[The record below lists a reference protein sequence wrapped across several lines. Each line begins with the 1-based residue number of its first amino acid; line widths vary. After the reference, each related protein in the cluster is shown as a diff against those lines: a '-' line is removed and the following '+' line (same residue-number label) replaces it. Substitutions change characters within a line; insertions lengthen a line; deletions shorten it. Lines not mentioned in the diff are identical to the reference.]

1 MSDYYGENLNNKFK
15 LRYQFT
21 TEPAN
26 FKGHSN
32 DRLKTDPGGFV
43 VRQSAISSE
52 KRVESGPEAQALK
65 QDWGG
70 DPPKPKTLS
79 SGIRAQ
85 KNGRTAIRSGKN
97 FRPAIKVKSALKP
110 PQPTEYVH
118 VPPPNPDDV
127 RQGYVYQ
134 GPDSIPDPNLPLSQV
149 LQQTGGGDG
158 VVVAD
163 PTSELDPWGVRGP
176 PPPQDVLNNG
186 YQPEVIVR
194 PAGWLEMDT
203 GAKLDDE
210 YDISE
215 EDAEPTEFEKWIAEM
230 GLDINPWLL
239 LVGAGG
245 VVIFI
250 VGILIAK
257 SVKDYRDRQNLGTSS
272 NF

>member
-1 MSDYYGENLNNKFK
+1 MNNKFK
-15 LRYQFT
+15 LRYQLT

-26 FKGHSN
+26 FAGHSN

-52 KRVESGPEAQALK
+52 KRVESGPEAAPLK

-70 DPPKPKTLS
+70 DAPKAKTLS

-85 KNGRTAIRSGKN
+85 KNGRTAIRSGQA
-97 FRPAIKVKSALKP
+97 FRPAIKVKSALMKP
-110 PQPTEYVH
+110 PAPTEYVH
-118 VPPPNPDDV
+118 VPPPNPDEV
-127 RQGYVYQ
+127 RQGYVYH

-149 LQQTGGGDG
+149 LEQTGGGG
-158 VVVAD
+158 VAVGD
-163 PTSELDPWGVRGP
+163 PTAELDPWGIRGP
-176 PPPQDVLNNG
+176 PPPPDVLNNG

-194 PAGWLEMDT
+194 PAGWLE
-203 GAKLDDE
+203 LDIGNELAYE
-210 YDISE
+210 YDNSE
-215 EDAEPTEFEKWIAEM
+215 EDLEPTEFEKWIAEM

-250 VGILIAK
+250 IGILIAK
-257 SVKDYRDRQNLGTSS
+257 SVKDFRDRQNLGTNIIFSRVF
-272 NF
+272 N

>member
-1 MSDYYGENLNNKFK
+1 MNNKFK

-32 DRLKTDPGGFV
+32 DKLKTDPGGFV
-43 VRQSAISSE
+43 VRQSAISNE
-52 KRVESGPEAQALK
+52 KRVESGPEHAALSGQPK
-65 QDWGG
+65 VNQWGQ
-70 DPPKPKTLS
+70 PPKAKTLS

-97 FRPAIKVKSALKP
+97 FRPAIKVKSALQN

-127 RQGYVYQ
+127 QQGYIYK
-134 GPDSIPDPNLPLSQV
+134 GPDHIPDPNLPLSQV
-149 LQQTGGGDG
+149 LGQPEQ
-158 VVVAD
+158 
-163 PTSELDPWGVRGP
+163 PTESVTNELDPWGVRGP
-176 PPPQDVLNNG
+176 PPPADVLNNG
-186 YQPEVIVR
+186 YQPEVVVR
-194 PAGWLEMDT
+194 PAGWLDLDT
-203 GAKLDDE
+203 GNELEDD
-210 YDISE
+210 YDE
-215 EDAEPTEFEKWIAEM
+215 PEAEPTELEKWIAEM

-257 SVKDYRDRQNLGTSS
+257 SVRDYRDRQNLGKFLDTY
-272 NF
+272 F